1 MTTKSTP
8 MEEKAKQAFDNL
20 LDGGAPSAVTPE
32 ELGPFGDCYAE
43 MLRAH
48 DQGSTAAVRQVF
60 LRFAELDQAF
70 AMLRAAGT
78 LSRRQG
84 WTVRELLETE
94 FPDPK
99 WAVPGL
105 LPIGLTM
112 LAGRP
117 KLGKSWLSL
126 QMAIAVGTGGKLLGL
141 DVPKGKVLYLALE
154 DSARRL
160 KKRLEQQ
167 QAPKETDVK
176 LYDEWPLLEDG
187 GIVSIFQAV
196 NEHGYNLVIIDT
208 ISRALGRADQMD
220 QGEMSSLLG
229 SLQRLAMDR
238 EITLLLVDHHRK
250 AGSNGDGDVIDDV
263 MGATSKVGVADAAM
277 GLYRRR
283 GERTATLKVTG
294 RDIDDRE
301 MIITF
306 DRELCC
312 WQYEGEAEQVKSNT
326 VQAEILEALEQLG
339 GKATKTQVA
348 RFLGKQPSNISAEM
362 NELVMKG
369 RVTRGARDGR
379 EIPYILVDEPDEED
393 HLEDEDYPT
402 NAENS

>member
-1 MTTKSTP
+1 MTNEPSAV
-8 MEEKAKQAFDNL
+8 EAKAKAVFDHL
-20 LDGGAPSAVTPE
+20 LDGGAPNGVTPD
-32 ELGPFGDCYAE
+32 ELGFFGHCYAE
-43 MLRAH
+43 MVRAYA
-48 DQGSTAAVRQVF
+48 QGKTAAVRQVF
-60 LRFAELDQAF
+60 LRFAEVDPAF

-78 LSRRQG
+78 LRQRQG
-84 WTVRELLETE
+84 WTVRELLEAD
-94 FPDPK
+94 FPEPK

-105 LPIGLTM
+105 LPMGLTM

-176 LYDEWPLLEDG
+176 LYDEWPLLEEG
-187 GIVSIFQAV
+187 GIASIFQAV
-196 NEHGYNLVIIDT
+196 DEAGYNLVVIDT

-220 QGEMSSLLG
+220 QGEMTELLG
-229 SLQRLAMDR
+229 SLQRLAMNR

-250 AGSNGDGDVIDDV
+250 AGSGGDGDVIDDV

-306 DRELCC
+306 DRALCC
-312 WQYEGEAEQVKSNT
+312 WHYEGEAEQVKSNT
-326 VQAEILEALEQLG
+326 VQAEILGALEQLG

-369 RVTRGARDGR
+369 RVTRGTRNGR
-379 EIPYILVDEPDEED
+379 EIPYLLVEEPDNNEMDGDDVE
-393 HLEDEDYPT
+393 
-402 NAENS
+402 S

>member
-1 MTTKSTP
+1 
-8 MEEKAKQAFDNL
+8 
-20 LDGGAPSAVTPE
+20 
-32 ELGPFGDCYAE
+32 
-43 MLRAH
+43 
-48 DQGSTAAVRQVF
+48 
-60 LRFAELDQAF
+60 
-70 AMLRAAGT
+70 
-78 LSRRQG
+78 
-84 WTVRELLETE
+84 
-94 FPDPK
+94 
-99 WAVPGL
+99 
-105 LPIGLTM
+105 
-112 LAGRP
+112 
-117 KLGKSWLSL
+117 
-126 QMAIAVGTGGKLLGL
+126 
-141 DVPKGKVLYLALE
+141 
-154 DSARRL
+154 
-160 KKRLEQQ
+160 
-167 QAPKETDVK
+167 
-176 LYDEWPLLEDG
+176 
-187 GIVSIFQAV
+187 
-196 NEHGYNLVIIDT
+196 
-208 ISRALGRADQMD
+208 
-220 QGEMSSLLG
+220 MSSLLG

-326 VQAEILEALEQLG
+326 VQAEILGALEQLG

-379 EIPYILVDEPDEED
+379 EIPYVLVDEPDEED
-393 HLEDEDYPT
+393 HPEDEDYAT
-402 NAENS
+402 GAEIS